1 MKSRR
6 RISIII
12 LMAASVFLFLAV
24 SCGIPKY
31 ITPTVSISKNS
42 VSAGLFNVSYKGEG
56 VGDSGKVGLLLLYY
70 PGHVDSSE
78 SGKITAKFKSTY
90 KVSTYDGIIV
100 SVADD
105 TYLYDFITTN
115 SEVGYVYAF
124 ELDGKPVEAPSYT
137 FSLPTAGDFSSAIM
151 LEYSSED
158 GTIKMT
164 VDGVVQSVPLTLIDE
179 ADGITVFAALSV
191 QSSQYSNLYWSDLF
205 NLGYISLI

>member
-6 RISIII
+6 RLSIFM
-12 LMAASVFLFLAV
+12 LMAASVFLSLAV

-31 ITPTVSISKNS
+31 ITPTVSITKNS
-42 VSAGLFNVSYKGEG
+42 VTAGLFNVSYKGDG
-56 VGDSGKVGLLLLYY
+56 VGDSGKVGLLLIYY
-70 PGHVDSSE
+70 PDYADSTE
-78 SGKITAKFKSTY
+78 SDKIKSKFKSTY

-100 SVADD
+100 TVEDNAS
-105 TYLYDFITTN
+105 LYDFIKTD

-124 ELDGKPVEAPSYT
+124 ELDGKAVEAPSYT

-158 GTIKMT
+158 GTFKMT
-164 VDGVVQSVPLTLIDE
+164 VDGVVQDVPLTMSEE
-179 ADGITVFAALSV
+179 ADRITVFAALSV

-205 NLGYISLI
+205 NLGNISLI